1 MPHHSMVLKDALNVT
16 GDQLALQLVS
26 EIEGLMSIYYD
37 CRFEDFSHLQMLL
50 AFPYLIFKSRS
61 AIRKVGLYT
70 REYVVVW
77 SFIYIYTP
85 YGRPGFK
92 Y

>member
-1 MPHHSMVLKDALNVT
+1 
-16 GDQLALQLVS
+16 
-26 EIEGLMSIYYD
+26 MSIYYD
-37 CRFEDFSHLQMLL
+37 WRFEDFSHLQMLL

-77 SFIYIYTP
+77 SFYSILLLLSSDFYNLAPRGIKNLILYEIA
-85 YGRPGFK
+85 
-92 Y
+92 

>member
-1 MPHHSMVLKDALNVT
+1 MI
-16 GDQLALQLVS
+16 G
-26 EIEGLMSIYYD
+26 GLRI
-37 CRFEDFSHLQMLL
+37 FSHLHMLL

-77 SFIYIYTP
+77 SFISTVIAFCCYCQVISCNLAPRGIKNLILYEIA
-85 YGRPGFK
+85 
-92 Y
+92 

>member
-1 MPHHSMVLKDALNVT
+1 
-16 GDQLALQLVS
+16 
-26 EIEGLMSIYYD
+26 MSIYYD
-37 CRFEDFSHLQMLL
+37 WRFEDFPHLQMLL

-77 SFIYIYTP
+77 SFISTAIA
-85 YGRPGFK
+85 FAVIVK
-92 Y
+92 LFL

>member
-1 MPHHSMVLKDALNVT
+1 VT

-37 CRFEDFSHLQMLL
+37 WRFEDFSHLQMLL

-70 REYVVVW
+70 RKYVVVW
-77 SFIYIYTP
+77 SFISTAIAFYNNNNNNNNMWFIKI
-85 YGRPGFK
+85 FLAA
-92 Y
+92 